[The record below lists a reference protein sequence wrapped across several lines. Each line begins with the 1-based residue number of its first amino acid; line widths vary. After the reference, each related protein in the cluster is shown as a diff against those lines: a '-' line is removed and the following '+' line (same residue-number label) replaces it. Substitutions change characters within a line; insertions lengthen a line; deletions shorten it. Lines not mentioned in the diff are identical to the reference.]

1 MSDAISWVLV
11 VIGGL
16 VAMAFGVQSGRLA
29 TAKKKL
35 ARTEDEL
42 AQKNVQI
49 KVSKAAN
56 EIKDELAGK
65 QKKNNDEQQ
74 TAIEQIAD
82 VPEEKEVPIN
92 EDVKK
97 LAADQSARAHDR
109 ARRMQERRV
118 GSTAGHP

>member
-1 MSDAISWVLV
+1 MSDVISWVLV

-29 TAKKKL
+29 TAKKKAARAEEEL
-35 ARTEDEL
+35 ARKTIQVE
-42 AQKNVQI
+42 
-49 KVSKAAN
+49 VSKATN

>member
-74 TAIEQIAD
+74 TTIEQIAD

-109 ARRMQERRV
+109 ARRMQERRA